1 MVASGLVNNCP
12 VMTQDIDCATKI
24 YGPSLANLKGNTTK
38 KTPLPVVTDSIKA
51 PPETLNASK
60 NIQLEVDVVFVNK
73 MPFLT
78 SVSRHIKF
86 ATVEN
91 LP

>member
-1 MVASGLVNNCP
+1 MVTGGLVNNCP
-12 VMTQDIDCATKI
+12 VTTQDVDCATGI
-24 YGPSLANLKGNTTK
+24 CGPSLANLKGKTTK
-38 KTPLPVVTDSIKA
+38 KTPLPVVTDHIKA
-51 PPETLNASK
+51 PPEILNANK
-60 NIQLEVDVVFVNK
+60 NVQLEADTMFVNK